1 MRYMQYMHNY
11 LKHQPTSKEK
21 EYLKMIDIKGFFTK
35 NQNKKITLAVWF
47 YAAWYRFCIRF
58 ISPKKLSLYWG
69 IRGEES
75 AETATM
81 EQYRY
86 AKLVGNRVNRSAN
99 HTPWESKCLVR
110 ALTAQK
116 LLKRKKI
123 ESTLYLGVGQEDGK
137 MTAHAWLRVGQM
149 YVTGG
154 NGEGYAIV
162 DKYRA

>member
-1 MRYMQYMHNY
+1 MGI
-11 LKHQPTSKEK
+11 E
-21 EYLKMIDIKGFFTK
+21 MIDVMGFFKK
-35 NQNKKITLAVWF
+35 NRNKKITLAVWF
-47 YAAWYRFCIRF
+47 YAAWYRFCIWLF
-58 ISPKKLSLYWG
+58 PPKKLSPHWG

-75 AETATM
+75 PETATM

-86 AKLVGNRVNRSAN
+86 ARLVSGRVSRSAK

-123 ESTLYLGVGQEDGK
+123 ESTLYLGVGKENGT
-137 MTAHAWLRVGQM
+137 MVAHAWLRVGAM